1 MSDKVKIDESAQSK
15 KVLIK
20 LRDFLEDL
28 KNVHSDA
35 VKKFIFENIYK
46 FLGTVELTIDSL
58 LRHEQQLQE
67 DLDNQHAINAN
78 ERKMHQWL
86 EKMRQYFKLE
96 EEQVAKENLEFRD
109 EDARVDKLSDLISA
123 EADLELPLEEVSAYV
138 SFLGIGSRN
147 VYSLKSAKDL
157 NDGELYGKMFR
168 DPAKEAMYAKADE
181 GEQMSVFF
189 EASVAVNGSKIN
201 YDEDCLDPNEI
212 SSILYATN
220 KLNAELSNF

>member
-15 KVLIK
+15 KVLIE

-28 KNVHSDA
+28 KIVRSDA

-58 LRHEQQLQE
+58 FQHEQQLQE
-67 DLDNQHAINAN
+67 DLNNQHAINAN

-138 SFLGIGSRN
+138 SFLGSRN
-147 VYSLKSAKDL
+147 VYSFKSAKDL
-157 NDGELYGKMFR
+157 KDGELYGTMFR
-168 DPAKEAMYAKADE
+168 DHAKEAMYAKADE
-181 GEQMSVFF
+181 AEQMPVIS
-189 EASVAVNGSKIN
+189 EASVAVDSSKISC
-201 YDEDCLDPNEI
+201 DEDCLDPNEI

-220 KLNAELSNF
+220 KLNAELSDF

>member
-1 MSDKVKIDESAQSK
+1 MSDKVKIDESMQSK
-15 KVLIK
+15 KVLIE

-28 KNVHSDA
+28 KIVRSDA
-35 VKKFIFENIYK
+35 VKKFIFENVYK

-58 LRHEQQLQE
+58 LRHEQQLQK
-67 DLDNQHAINAN
+67 DLNDQHAINAN
-78 ERKMHQWL
+78 ERKMHQQL

-109 EDARVDKLSDLISA
+109 EDARVGKLSDLISA

-138 SFLGIGSRN
+138 SFLGSRN
-147 VYSLKSAKDL
+147 VYSFKSVKDL
-157 NDGELYGKMFR
+157 KDGELYGTLFR

-181 GEQMSVFF
+181 AEQMPVIS
-189 EASVAVNGSKIN
+189 EASVAVDSSKISC
-201 YDEDCLDPNEI
+201 DEDCLDPNEI

-220 KLNAELSNF
+220 KLNAELSDF

>member
-1 MSDKVKIDESAQSK
+1 MSDKVKIDESMQSK
-15 KVLIK
+15 KVLIE

-28 KNVHSDA
+28 KIVRSDA

-58 LRHEQQLQE
+58 FQHEQQLQE
-67 DLDNQHAINAN
+67 DLNNQHAINAN

-138 SFLGIGSRN
+138 SFLGSRN
-147 VYSLKSAKDL
+147 VYSFKSAKDL
-157 NDGELYGKMFR
+157 KDGELYGTMFR

-181 GEQMSVFF
+181 AEQMPVIS
-189 EASVAVNGSKIN
+189 EASVAVDNSKISC
-201 YDEDCLDPNEI
+201 DEDCLDPNEI

-220 KLNAELSNF
+220 KLNAELSDF

>member
-1 MSDKVKIDESAQSK
+1 MSDKVKIDESVQSK
-15 KVLIK
+15 KVLIE

-28 KNVHSDA
+28 KIVRSDA
-35 VKKFIFENIYK
+35 VKKFIFENVYK

-67 DLDNQHAINAN
+67 DLNDQHAINAN

-109 EDARVDKLSDLISA
+109 EDARVDKLSDLIST
-123 EADLELPLEEVSAYV
+123 EADLELPPEEVSAYV
-138 SFLGIGSRN
+138 SFLGSKN
-147 VYSLKSAKDL
+147 VYSFKSAKDL
-157 NDGELYGKMFR
+157 KDGELYGTMFR
-168 DPAKEAMYAKADE
+168 DPAKEAMYAEADE
-181 GEQMSVFF
+181 AERMPVIS
-189 EASVAVNGSKIN
+189 EASVAVDSSKISC
-201 YDEDCLDPNEI
+201 DEDCLDPNEI

-220 KLNAELSNF
+220 TLNAELSDF

>member
-15 KVLIK
+15 KVLIE

-28 KNVHSDA
+28 KIVRSDA
-35 VKKFIFENIYK
+35 VKKFIFENVYK

-67 DLDNQHAINAN
+67 DLNDQHAINAH

-109 EDARVDKLSDLISA
+109 EDARVNKLSDLIST

-138 SFLGIGSRN
+138 SFLGSRN
-147 VYSLKSAKDL
+147 VYGFKSVKDL
-157 NDGELYGKMFR
+157 EDGELYGTLFR

-181 GEQMSVFF
+181 AKQMPAIS
-189 EASVAVNGSKIN
+189 EASVAVDGSKISC
-201 YDEDCLDPNEI
+201 DEDYLDPNEI

-220 KLNAELSNF
+220 NLNAALSDF

>member
-1 MSDKVKIDESAQSK
+1 MSDKVKIDESVQSK
-15 KVLIK
+15 KVLIE

-28 KNVHSDA
+28 KIVRSDA
-35 VKKFIFENIYK
+35 VKKFIFENVYK

-58 LRHEQQLQE
+58 FQREQQLQE
-67 DLDNQHAINAN
+67 DLNNQHAINAN

-138 SFLGIGSRN
+138 SFLGSRN
-147 VYSLKSAKDL
+147 VYSFKSAKDL
-157 NDGELYGKMFR
+157 KDGELYGTMFR

-181 GEQMSVFF
+181 AEQMPVIS
-189 EASVAVNGSKIN
+189 EASVAVDNSKISC
-201 YDEDCLDPNEI
+201 DEDCLDPNEI

-220 KLNAELSNF
+220 KLNAELSDF

>member
-15 KVLIK
+15 KVLIE

-28 KNVHSDA
+28 KNVRSNA

-67 DLDNQHAINAN
+67 DLNDQHAINAH

-86 EKMRQYFKLE
+86 EKMRQHFKLE
-96 EEQVAKENLEFRD
+96 EERVAKENLEFRD
-109 EDARVDKLSDLISA
+109 RDEDAKVDKLSDLISA
-123 EADLELPLEEVSAYV
+123 EADLELPPEEVSAYV
-138 SFLGIGSRN
+138 SFLGSRN
-147 VYSLKSAKDL
+147 VYSFKSAKDL
-157 NDGELYGKMFR
+157 KDGELYGTMFR
-168 DPAKEAMYAKADE
+168 DPAKEAMHAKADE
-181 GEQMSVFF
+181 AEQMPVIS
-189 EASVAVNGSKIN
+189 EASVAVDSSKISC
-201 YDEDCLDPNEI
+201 DEDCLDPNEI

-220 KLNAELSNF
+220 KLNAELSDF

>member
-15 KVLIK
+15 KVLIE

-28 KNVHSDA
+28 KIVRSDA
-35 VKKFIFENIYK
+35 VKKFIFENVYK

-58 LRHEQQLQE
+58 LRHEQQLQK
-67 DLDNQHAINAN
+67 DLNDQHAINAN
-78 ERKMHQWL
+78 ERKMHQQL

-109 EDARVDKLSDLISA
+109 EDARVGKLSDLISA

-138 SFLGIGSRN
+138 SFLGSRN
-147 VYSLKSAKDL
+147 VYSFKSVKDL
-157 NDGELYGKMFR
+157 KDGELYGTLFR

-181 GEQMSVFF
+181 AEQMPVIS
-189 EASVAVNGSKIN
+189 EASVAVDSSKISC
-201 YDEDCLDPNEI
+201 DEDCLDPNEI

-220 KLNAELSNF
+220 KLNAELSDF